1 MQNSFTKIRPLKEY
15 RSTFCICTIVTNFGE
30 YELMQQ
36 SFKQAGFDEGCVYVV
51 ADNSTG
57 NIFDAYEAIRRFLQ
71 ESDAAYTIIV
81 HQDVR
86 CEDSVEVLNACL
98 AQLEEK
104 DKSWAICGNAGASGY
119 KQMTYYL
126 NNAGDVRKSSDLP
139 KRVYSLDENLLI
151 IKTAAQLSVSS
162 DIGNFHFYGTDLC
175 IVADLLGYSA
185 YVIPFMVNHL
195 SKGNL
200 DDLEMKKPAFVEK
213 YGYKLRSRF
222 MQTSCTNFYLDK
234 SPAKNRFMNSR
245 FVFFWIK
252 AKTRLMNKLRK

>member
-15 RSTFCICTIVTNFGE
+15 RFTFCICTIVTDFDE
-30 YELMQQ
+30 YELMQK
-36 SFKQAGFDEGCVYVV
+36 SFQQAGFDEGCAYMV
-51 ADNSTG
+51 ADNSAG
-57 NIFDAYEAIRRFLQ
+57 NAFDAYGAIRRFLQ

-86 CEDSVEVLNACL
+86 CEDNIGVLKACIDEL
-98 AQLEEK
+98 DKK

-126 NNAGDVRKSSDLP
+126 NNAGDIRKSSDLP

-151 IKTAAQLSVSS
+151 VRTAAQLSVSS

-175 IVADLLGYSA
+175 IIADLLGYSA

-213 YGYKLRSRF
+213 YGSKLRSRF
-222 MQTSCTNFYLDK
+222 VQTTCTNFYLDK
-234 SPAKNRFMNSR
+234 SPSKNKFMNSSL
-245 FVFFWIK
+245 VFFWIK